1 MWGCN
6 LSGRFSDYSGAAH
19 VGEERPAA
27 GCESVCAVFDQFAD
41 HGGQLLAV
49 CVQNCLLFAHQRN
62 DIGDKIGYVI
72 NTVKYGVQLAVLYF
86 MRDYYAYIIV
96 ALLSGVVSNIVTAI
110 VVDKLYPQYK
120 AMGKLPKEDVQII
133 NKRIKDL
140 FTSKIGSVVYDSA
153 DTLVISAF
161 LGLTALAK
169 YQNYFCNE
177 YHFRLCDPDHQFQLG
192 GDR

>member
-1 MWGCN
+1 
-6 LSGRFSDYSGAAH
+6 
-19 VGEERPAA
+19 
-27 GCESVCAVFDQFAD
+27 
-41 HGGQLLAV
+41 
-49 CVQNCLLFAHQRN
+49 
-62 DIGDKIGYVI
+62 
-72 NTVKYGVQLAVLYF
+72 

-140 FTSKIGSVVYDSA
+140 FTSKIGRPDGA
-153 DTLVISAF
+153 CKISK
-161 LGLTALAK
+161 LL
-169 YQNYFCNE
+169 FCNE

-192 GDR
+192 GNR

>member
-1 MWGCN
+1 
-6 LSGRFSDYSGAAH
+6 
-19 VGEERPAA
+19 
-27 GCESVCAVFDQFAD
+27 
-41 HGGQLLAV
+41 
-49 CVQNCLLFAHQRN
+49 
-62 DIGDKIGYVI
+62 
-72 NTVKYGVQLAVLYF
+72 

-169 YQNYFCNE
+169 YQNYFFVMNTIFGFVTLITSSSLAGIGNSLVTESEEKNYKDLRKFTFIPVLAVGFLYLLFCLSVSAVYDPLGAWAE
-177 YHFRLCDPDHQFQLG
+177 LAALRYGADPLCLLHHSPDQ
-192 GDR
+192 